1 MDDKTSLFDVTL
13 FRQAQIE
20 FTIKEVYQA
29 LLKSG
34 YDPVNQFVGYLST
47 GDLRYISNY
56 KGARAQIAELDR
68 ELIIAF
74 LLEQYLK

>member
-1 MDDKTSLFDVTL
+1 MDKTCLFDVAL

-20 FTIKEVYQA
+20 YTIKDVYKA
-29 LLKSG
+29 LLEKG
-34 YDPVNQFVGYLST
+34 YDPLNQLVGYLTT
-47 GDLRYISNY
+47 GDANFISNY
-56 KGARAQIAELDR
+56 KNARTKIKEIDR